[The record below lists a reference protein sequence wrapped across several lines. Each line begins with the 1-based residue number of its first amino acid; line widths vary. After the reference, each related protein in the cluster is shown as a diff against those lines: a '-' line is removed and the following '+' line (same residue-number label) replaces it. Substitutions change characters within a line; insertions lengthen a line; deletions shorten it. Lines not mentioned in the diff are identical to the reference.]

1 MKETKLIAK
10 PRTAKGSASAG
21 RLRRTGWF
29 PAVVY
34 GEGRPGVDI
43 QLNEHDFVMM
53 LRSHR
58 SENMIVDLTVEGTDK
73 PYKVMLK
80 AMQHHPITGRVIHV
94 DFYEV
99 SMTRKIEIE
108 VPVKLAGIPTGV
120 ANEGGILEHVLRALT
135 VQCLPGRPDRGARAG
150 RDRIWPWARPC
161 ACGMCRWMRRSTR
174 CWTIPTRWSPPWP
187 RRARRKRRSPKR
199 KPRPEA
205 RTRPE
210 VLTEKKEEEGE
221 DGRGKGQGGQGAK
234 APPRRRKRR
243 RSSRVMRQEMRSAH
257 ETGGW
262 AGQSRTGLCAHA
274 A

>member
-1 MKETKLIAK
+1 MKETKLTAK
-10 PRTAKGSASAG
+10 PRAGKGSAEAG

-43 QLNEHDFVMM
+43 QLNAHDFVMM

-58 SENMIVDLTVEGTDK
+58 SENMIVDLAVEHTEK

-94 DFYEV
+94 DFYEI

-108 VPVKLAGIPTGV
+108 VPVKLAGVPTGV

-135 VQCLPGRPDRGARAG
+135 VQCLPSDMVEEFELDVTALAVGKTLRVRDVKIDAAKYKVLDDADQVVAAVAAPRTEEEEKAEADAEAATAAAG
-150 RDRIWPWARPC
+150 
-161 ACGMCRWMRRSTR
+161 
-174 CWTIPTRWSPPWP
+174 
-187 RRARRKRRSPKR
+187 
-199 KPRPEA
+199 
-205 RTRPE
+205 PE

-221 DGRGKGQGGQGAK
+221 EGAEKGKDGKAAGKDAK
-234 APPRRRKRR
+234 APAKD
-243 RSSRVMRQEMRSAH
+243 AK
-257 ETGGW
+257 
-262 AGQSRTGLCAHA
+262 A
-274 A
+274 AAPAEKKEKK

>member
-1 MKETKLIAK
+1 MKETKLTAK
-10 PRTAKGSASAG
+10 TRAGKGSASAG

-58 SENMIVDLTVEGTDK
+58 SENMILDLTVEGTAK

-80 AMQHHPITGRVIHV
+80 AMQHHPITGRVIHL

-108 VPVKLAGIPTGV
+108 VPVKLTGVATGV

-135 VQCLPGRPDRGARAG
+135 VQCLPGDLIEEIELDVTALSVGKTLRVRDVKIDTAKYKVLDDADQVVAAVAAPRTEEEEKAETEAEAAAAAAG
-150 RDRIWPWARPC
+150 
-161 ACGMCRWMRRSTR
+161 
-174 CWTIPTRWSPPWP
+174 
-187 RRARRKRRSPKR
+187 
-199 KPRPEA
+199 
-205 RTRPE
+205 PE

-221 DGRGKGQGGQGAK
+221 EGEGKEAKGAGKDAK
-234 APPRRRKRR
+234 AP
-243 RSSRVMRQEMRSAH
+243 
-257 ETGGW
+257 
-262 AGQSRTGLCAHA
+262 A
-274 A
+274 AKEAAKAPAAEKKEKM

>member
-10 PRTAKGSASAG
+10 TRTEKGGGASG

-58 SENMIVDLTVEGTDK
+58 SENMIVDLAVEGRDK
-73 PYKVMLK
+73 PFKVMLK
-80 AMQHHPITGRVIHV
+80 AMQHHPISGRVIHV

-99 SMTRKIEIE
+99 SMTRKIEVE
-108 VPVKLAGIPTGV
+108 VPVRLTGVPTGV

-135 VQCLPGRPDRGARAG
+135 VQCLPGDLVEEFELDVSGLSIGKNLRVRDVKLDAAKYKVLNDADQVVAAVAAPRTEEEEKAEAEAEAAVAAAG
-150 RDRIWPWARPC
+150 
-161 ACGMCRWMRRSTR
+161 
-174 CWTIPTRWSPPWP
+174 
-187 RRARRKRRSPKR
+187 
-199 KPRPEA
+199 
-205 RTRPE
+205 PE

-221 DGRGKGQGGQGAK
+221 EGAEKGKEAKGAGKEAKPAAKDAK
-234 APPRRRKRR
+234 AP
-243 RSSRVMRQEMRSAH
+243 
-257 ETGGW
+257 
-262 AGQSRTGLCAHA
+262 A
-274 A
+274 APTTAKAPAKEEKKEKK